1 MKVSNGA
8 AKALE
13 NKDSKQELPPLS
25 LVPDEV
31 EMEESDAAK
40 IGSFKLLSVV
50 TDTTSSK
57 YSFNMPY
64 ADGSQ
69 SIRFQIKWVWNTLK
83 VLCGMNITDGGVQA
97 ELVRQLCS
105 GQVLTQFNEQLVNL
119 QLAAKLTHATALMNV
134 LVRDPVETNKEWKAR
149 RQ

>member
-1 MKVSNGA
+1 MKVSNCA
-8 AKALE
+8 TKALE

-31 EMEESDAAK
+31 EMEELDSAK

-50 TDTTSSK
+50 TDTRSSK

-69 SIRFQIKWVWNTLK
+69 SIWFQIKWVWNTLK
-83 VLCGMNITDGGVQA
+83 VLRGMNITDQ
-97 ELVRQLCS
+97 
-105 GQVLTQFNEQLVNL
+105 
-119 QLAAKLTHATALMNV
+119 M
-134 LVRDPVETNKEWKAR
+134 VER
-149 RQ
+149 R

>member
-8 AKALE
+8 VKALE

-31 EMEESDAAK
+31 KMEELDSAK

-50 TDTTSSK
+50 TDTTSLK
-57 YSFNMPY
+57 CLFNMPY

-69 SIRFQIKWVWNTLK
+69 SIRSG
-83 VLCGMNITDGGVQA
+83 CGTRSRSYV
-97 ELVRQLCS
+97 V
-105 GQVLTQFNEQLVNL
+105 
-119 QLAAKLTHATALMNV
+119 
-134 LVRDPVETNKEWKAR
+134 
-149 RQ
+149 